1 MLKLDKKRFNRGD
14 EYIIKLTDIDTN
26 NISNEI
32 IKKVLFNTPKNE
44 YLEADCLIVFG
55 CHLKP
60 LLDER
65 IKTVLEILKVKKVDK
80 ILLTGGIGVAGDFN
94 ESEYM
99 KEVLLKNNVK
109 EEIIL
114 IEDKSTTT
122 EENIINSIEILKN
135 NNLIENKTII
145 LVSNQAHLKRI
156 GMELKKQLKDNKFE
170 IIYEYPSSS
179 LTSFENFEK
188 NNELRV
194 RAVNEIKKIRKFI
207 DMGIVDDEN
216 I

>member
-1 MLKLDKKRFNRGD
+1 M
-14 EYIIKLTDIDTN
+14 KLTDIDTN

-207 DMGIVDDEN
+207 DMGIVDDES

>member
-1 MLKLDKKRFNRGD
+1 M
-14 EYIIKLTDIDTN
+14 KLTDIDTN

-80 ILLTGGIGVAGDFN
+80 ILLTGGIGVAGYFN

>member
-1 MLKLDKKRFNRGD
+1 M
-14 EYIIKLTDIDTN
+14 KLTDIDTN

-99 KEVLLKNNVK
+99 KEVLLKNNIK

>member
-1 MLKLDKKRFNRGD
+1 M
-14 EYIIKLTDIDTN
+14 KLTDIDTN

-55 CHLKP
+55 CHLKS

>member
-1 MLKLDKKRFNRGD
+1 M
-14 EYIIKLTDIDTN
+14 KLTDIDTN

-156 GMELKKQLKDNKFE
+156 WMELKKQLKDNKFE

>member
-1 MLKLDKKRFNRGD
+1 M
-14 EYIIKLTDIDTN
+14 KLTDIDTN

-156 GMELKKQLKDNKFE
+156 RMELKKQLKDN
-170 IIYEYPSSS
+170 
-179 LTSFENFEK
+179 
-188 NNELRV
+188 
-194 RAVNEIKKIRKFI
+194 
-207 DMGIVDDEN
+207 
-216 I
+216 

>member
-1 MLKLDKKRFNRGD
+1 M
-14 EYIIKLTDIDTN
+14 KLTDIDTN

-145 LVSNQAHLKRI
+145 WVSNQAHLKRI

>member
-1 MLKLDKKRFNRGD
+1 M
-14 EYIIKLTDIDTN
+14 KLTDIDTN

-32 IKKVLFNTPKNE
+32 IKKVLFDTPKNE

>member
-1 MLKLDKKRFNRGD
+1 M
-14 EYIIKLTDIDTN
+14 KLTDIDTN

-109 EEIIL
+109 EEKIL
-114 IEDKSTTT
+114 IEEKSTTT

>member
-1 MLKLDKKRFNRGD
+1 M
-14 EYIIKLTDIDTN
+14 KLTDIDIN

>member
-1 MLKLDKKRFNRGD
+1 M
-14 EYIIKLTDIDTN
+14 KLTDIDTN

-94 ESEYM
+94 EYEYM

>member
-1 MLKLDKKRFNRGD
+1 M
-14 EYIIKLTDIDTN
+14 KLTDIDTN

-80 ILLTGGIGVAGDFN
+80 ILLTGGIGVVGDFN

>member
-1 MLKLDKKRFNRGD
+1 
-14 EYIIKLTDIDTN
+14 
-26 NISNEI
+26 
-32 IKKVLFNTPKNE
+32 
-44 YLEADCLIVFG
+44 
-55 CHLKP
+55 
-60 LLDER
+60 
-65 IKTVLEILKVKKVDK
+65 
-80 ILLTGGIGVAGDFN
+80 
-94 ESEYM
+94 M

>member
-1 MLKLDKKRFNRGD
+1 M
-14 EYIIKLTDIDTN
+14 KLTDIDTN

-122 EENIINSIEILKN
+122 E
-135 NNLIENKTII
+135 
-145 LVSNQAHLKRI
+145 
-156 GMELKKQLKDNKFE
+156 
-170 IIYEYPSSS
+170 
-179 LTSFENFEK
+179 
-188 NNELRV
+188 
-194 RAVNEIKKIRKFI
+194 
-207 DMGIVDDEN
+207 
-216 I
+216 

>member
-1 MLKLDKKRFNRGD
+1 M
-14 EYIIKLTDIDTN
+14 
-26 NISNEI
+26 
-32 IKKVLFNTPKNE
+32 
-44 YLEADCLIVFG
+44 
-55 CHLKP
+55 
-60 LLDER
+60 
-65 IKTVLEILKVKKVDK
+65 
-80 ILLTGGIGVAGDFN
+80 
-94 ESEYM
+94 
-99 KEVLLKNNVK
+99 
-109 EEIIL
+109 
-114 IEDKSTTT
+114 
-122 EENIINSIEILKN
+122 
-135 NNLIENKTII
+135 
-145 LVSNQAHLKRI
+145 SNQAHLKRI

>member
-1 MLKLDKKRFNRGD
+1 M
-14 EYIIKLTDIDTN
+14 KLTDIDIN

-80 ILLTGGIGVAGDFN
+80 ILLTGGIGVKGDFN

-135 NNLIENKTII
+135 NNLIENKKII

-194 RAVNEIKKIRKFI
+194 RAINEIKKIRKFI

>member
-1 MLKLDKKRFNRGD
+1 MPF
-14 EYIIKLTDIDTN
+14 
-26 NISNEI
+26 
-32 IKKVLFNTPKNE
+32 
-44 YLEADCLIVFG
+44 
-55 CHLKP
+55 
-60 LLDER
+60 LDER

-122 EENIINSIEILKN
+122 EENIINSIEI
-135 NNLIENKTII
+135 LIENKTII

>member
-1 MLKLDKKRFNRGD
+1 M
-14 EYIIKLTDIDTN
+14 KLTDIDTN

-32 IKKVLFNTPKNE
+32 IKKVLFNTPKNK

>member
-1 MLKLDKKRFNRGD
+1 VLKLDKKRFNRGD
-14 EYIIKLTDIDTN
+14 EYIMKLTDIDTN

>member
-1 MLKLDKKRFNRGD
+1 M
-14 EYIIKLTDIDTN
+14 KLTDIDTN

-122 EENIINSIEILKN
+122 EENIINSIEISTN
-135 NNLIENKTII
+135 NHLIENKTII

>member
-1 MLKLDKKRFNRGD
+1 M
-14 EYIIKLTDIDTN
+14 KLTDIDTN

-55 CHLKP
+55 FYLKP

>member
-1 MLKLDKKRFNRGD
+1 M
-14 EYIIKLTDIDTN
+14 KLTDIDTN

-94 ESEYM
+94 ESDYM

>member
-14 EYIIKLTDIDTN
+14 EYIMKLTDIDTN

>member
-1 MLKLDKKRFNRGD
+1 M
-14 EYIIKLTDIDTN
+14 KLTDIDTN

>member
-1 MLKLDKKRFNRGD
+1 M
-14 EYIIKLTDIDTN
+14 KLTDIDTN

-135 NNLIENKTII
+135 NNLIENKNII